1 MRGINGQQPEKF
13 VPDIALKQAV
23 ATALDDPA
31 TQLADAK
38 SLLRQMQDKVND
50 LESRLTEYEDTA

>member
-38 SLLRQMQDKVND
+38 SLLRQM
-50 LESRLTEYEDTA
+50 